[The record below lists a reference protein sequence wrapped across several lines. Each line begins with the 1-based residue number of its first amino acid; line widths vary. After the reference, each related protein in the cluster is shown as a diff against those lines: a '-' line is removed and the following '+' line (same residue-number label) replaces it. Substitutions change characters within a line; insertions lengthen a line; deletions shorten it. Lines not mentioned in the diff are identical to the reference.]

1 MAFEFFFGIFGLIS
15 SDSKSRHKSRL
26 ESEWRLST
34 PLNANLFREAGLKS
48 PIPSSGASPVYNFK
62 GSAGNDLQR
71 PIFSTTGTLGAVN
84 NSNNSG
90 KSYRRPAWAS
100 LWPSKAY

>member
-48 PIPSSGASPVYNFK
+48 PLPRAGSPTFK
-62 GSAGNDLQR
+62 GSPADGQR
-71 PIFSTTGTLGAVN
+71 PIFSTSGTLAAT
-84 NSNNSG
+84 NSNSG
-90 KSYRRPAWAS
+90 ELSALRGASPAGSPCPQPA
-100 LWPSKAY
+100 